1 MSDQLAKS
9 DTTRASGNPVGAPDQ
24 RGDEP
29 AWGSGHPVVDRGR
42 RPSGPPERPFRS
54 RGVVATV
61 VTLALVAGGLGV
73 GIGYAI
79 HGVPPAQSSS
89 QSPPQS
95 GGAAG
100 GGTGASNPTSLSA
113 IASEVAP
120 ELVNINTTLAYQTAM
135 GAGTGMVV
143 ASSGRV
149 ITNNHVIA
157 GATSIK
163 ATDLGNGKTYAA
175 SVVGYDVSDDVAVLQ
190 LQGASGLP
198 TVSFSKSQTRLG
210 DRVIAIGNAG
220 GRGTPTAAAGVV
232 TGLDKA
238 ITAQSELSGTT
249 EHLSGLIETNAAI
262 ESGQSGGPLVSSKGR
277 VVGMVTAGSPDFAF
291 SQGAS
296 QGYAVPAA
304 AFRSIATDIVNG
316 KESGGVHVGATPF
329 LGVRVSSVQGTG
341 ALVVQVLSTSPAA
354 GGGIQPGDLIVGL
367 AGQAVRSPDTVSAVL
382 GAYHP
387 GAQVDVQL
395 LDPAGQQR
403 SVTVT
408 LVAGPPA

>member
-1 MSDQLAKS
+1 MSDQLTKP
-9 DTTRASGNPVGAPDQ
+9 DTTRVTGRLDGTADY

-29 AWGSGHPVVDRGR
+29 GDSGHRVIDGR
-42 RPSGPPERPFRS
+42 RRRSGPPEKPSRS
-54 RGVVATV
+54 RRIVARV
-61 VTLALVAGGLGV
+61 AALALVAGGLGV

-79 HGVPPAQSSS
+79 HGNPPVQSPS
-89 QSPPQS
+89 QSPSQS
-95 GGAAG
+95 GGAPG
-100 GGTGASNPTSLSA
+100 GATGFGGSTSLSA

-120 ELVNINTTLAYQTAM
+120 GLVNINTTLAYQTAL

-157 GATSIK
+157 GATAIN
-163 ATDLGNGKTYAA
+163 ATDLGNGKTYLA

-190 LQGASGLP
+190 LQDATGLE
-198 TVSFSKSQTRLG
+198 TVSFSTAQTRLG

-232 TGLDKA
+232 TGLEKA
-238 ITAQSELSGTT
+238 ITAESELSGTT

-262 ESGQSGGPLVSSKGR
+262 ESGQSGGPLVSSRGR

-304 AFRSIATDIVNG
+304 AFRSIADDIANG
-316 KESGGVHVGATPF
+316 KESTSVHIGATAF
-329 LGVRVSSVQGTG
+329 LGIRVSSVQGTG
-341 ALVVQVLSTSPAA
+341 ALVVQVLPTSPAA
-354 GGGIQPGDLIVGL
+354 GGGIQPGDLVVGL
-367 AGQAVRSPDTVSAVL
+367 AGKAVRSPDTVSAVL

-387 GAQVDVQL
+387 GSQVDVQL
-395 LDPAGQQR
+395 LDQAGQQR
-403 SVTVT
+403 SVTVA